1 MVNAGIAQLVEQLIC
16 NQQVVGSNPTAGSSA
31 PLSGSGA
38 CFADAQAHAHD
49 AEDAVVFFQVT
60 TANRDRAGRGQDRL
74 GRFPE

>member
-1 MVNAGIAQLVEQLIC
+1 
-16 NQQVVGSNPTAGSSA
+16 
-31 PLSGSGA
+31 LSGSGA

-60 TANRDRAGRGQDRL
+60 TANRDRAGRGRDRL